1 MHGFG
6 RQPPARDLALTS
18 KSHVHE
24 GQAET
29 NLLIV
34 VTKRAE
40 EREREP
46 PKISKPDSTSS
57 RPSSRRRGKGLGLM
71 SQ

>member
-40 EREREP
+40 ERERENH
-46 PKISKPDSTSS
+46 PKFQSLIPQAQGQAREDEEKD
-57 RPSSRRRGKGLGLM
+57 LG
-71 SQ
+71 